1 MSLDTVGDALTG
13 GGLALASDSSAGALV
28 PPLVGDAK
36 SSIKST
42 LTAMWPKTKQVLEVL
57 RDQGLLL
64 SILLGLSAFFS
75 MAETSITTLW
85 PWKVRILCSSF
96 HAYSQKIYLKCLAN
110 SVTKYCNGEVLV
122 R

>member
-13 GGLALASDSSAGALV
+13 GGLALASDSSVGALV

-85 PWKVRILCSSF
+85 PWKV
-96 HAYSQKIYLKCLAN
+96 
-110 SVTKYCNGEVLV
+110 
-122 R
+122 